1 MTEDKRQELFQDA
14 QPAEGGGMLRL
25 VTGLMGAGVLF
36 ATVWI
41 GLSLR
46 ELRSEVRSIEEAESE
61 IRALRAELAAFKSD
75 SETEFDNVKE
85 TLSGV
90 WHLHKHAELEFM
102 GFFASRTDDERQ
114 TLLAALEELD
124 GNSQTNQD
132 DLPGTTPSPKSRSIN
147 SGGTAEESPEG
158 SSLDSPEQ
166 SAGNATEGSA
176 AACPEDSAAEG
187 PEDSAAEGP
196 EDSAAEGPEDS
207 AGNSSADSAVGGV
220 EESPAAASE
229 QSAALGP
236 AESSATSAGSEDGG
250 ESEKIDPQEDIR
262 QATKYTV
269 QRGDSLSR
277 IAQKHD
283 VSAEAIALAN
293 GISNPDRIRVGQ
305 TLKIPGK

>member
-90 WHLHKHAELEFM
+90 WHLHKPAELEFM

-147 SGGTAEESPEG
+147 SGGTAEESPEE

-176 AACPEDSAAEG
+176 AAC
-187 PEDSAAEGP
+187 P

>member
-90 WHLHKHAELEFM
+90 WHLHKPAELEFM

-166 SAGNATEGSA
+166 SAGNATEDSA

-196 EDSAAEGPEDS
+196 TDS

>member
-1 MTEDKRQELFQDA
+1 
-14 QPAEGGGMLRL
+14 
-25 VTGLMGAGVLF
+25 
-36 ATVWI
+36 
-41 GLSLR
+41 
-46 ELRSEVRSIEEAESE
+46 
-61 IRALRAELAAFKSD
+61 
-75 SETEFDNVKE
+75 
-85 TLSGV
+85 
-90 WHLHKHAELEFM
+90 M

-187 PEDSAAEGP
+187 PE
-196 EDSAAEGPEDS
+196 
-207 AGNSSADSAVGGV
+207 DSAVGGV

>member
-90 WHLHKHAELEFM
+90 WHLHKPAELEFM

-187 PEDSAAEGP
+187 PEDSA
-196 EDSAAEGPEDS
+196 
-207 AGNSSADSAVGGV
+207 GNSSADSAVGGV

-236 AESSATSAGSEDGG
+236 AESAATSAGSEDGG

>member
-90 WHLHKHAELEFM
+90 WHLHKPAELEFM

-147 SGGTAEESPEG
+147 SGGTAEESPEE

-176 AACPEDSAAEG
+176 AAC

>member
-1 MTEDKRQELFQDA
+1 MHER
-14 QPAEGGGMLRL
+14 G
-25 VTGLMGAGVLF
+25 
-36 ATVWI
+36 
-41 GLSLR
+41 SLPG
-46 ELRSEVRSIEEAESE
+46 
-61 IRALRAELAAFKSD
+61 ALRAELAAFKSD

-90 WHLHKHAELEFM
+90 WHLHKPAELEFM

-166 SAGNATEGSA
+166 SAGNATEDSA
-176 AACPEDSAAEG
+176 AAC
-187 PEDSAAEGP
+187 P

-236 AESSATSAGSEDGG
+236 AESSATSARSEDGG

>member
-90 WHLHKHAELEFM
+90 WHLHKPAELEFM

-196 EDSAAEGPEDS
+196 TDS

>member
-90 WHLHKHAELEFM
+90 WHLHKPAELEFM

-176 AACPEDSAAEG
+176 AAC
-187 PEDSAAEGP
+187 P